1 MPSAWNRTLSIELSP
16 AGVYSVFAKV
26 TDCLQSGCVWPPSL
40 KLGPEVSSYYT
51 RVHTFD
57 DLFHFVSFRF
67 VPFRFVPF
75 RVLSLALLIFTIT
88 VDFQLVVQKS
98 RREFAH
104 ARNFLFKIPAN
115 VRACADS
122 RRDFWTTNWK
132 STVVIGSQPCACSL
146 REHAQLKVAK
156 ATSFSAAL

>member
-1 MPSAWNRTLSIELSP
+1 MREQ
-16 AGVYSVFAKV
+16 GVR
-26 TDCLQSGCVWPPSL
+26 G
-40 KLGPEVSSYYT
+40 
-51 RVHTFD
+51 
-57 DLFHFVSFRF
+57 
-67 VPFRFVPF
+67 
-75 RVLSLALLIFTIT
+75 

-132 STVVIGSQPCACSL
+132 STVYIVVYSGFQDLCNKIATKTA
-146 REHAQLKVAK
+146 HAR
-156 ATSFSAAL
+156 SFTVLNG